1 MRQRGLVRKMIAE
14 RLVMCR
20 AKLKIRPAMNVGKMS
35 GRVMCRKVYPVS
47 APRLVKAS
55 SIAGSICCSAAIP
68 ARTEAGK
75 LRTA

>member
-1 MRQRGLVRKMIAE
+1 MRQRGLVRKIIAE

-20 AKLKIRPAMNVGKMS
+20 AKLKMRPAMKAGKMS
-35 GRVMCRKVYPVS
+35 GNVTCRNVYPVS
-47 APRLVKAS
+47 APRLVEAS